1 MLRSMLLC
9 CRLHRET
16 TFDSNVRTDVVST
29 SASPRN
35 NSLSR
40 KSSSSGSNSNSI
52 NRTSS
57 CTTPTERSPMASG
70 DFTKIAPVY
79 QQDQQQSSTPNRS
92 GIDDHFDWPA
102 PPELDVFV
110 HVDDPQN
117 QSWPSSSG
125 SPFMKQQSLAEGSRN
140 FPVAVVKPLQHEKT
154 QSWDGSSS
162 YGDAPQSKG
171 GNADQ
176 LEKLQPI
183 FHEAARSET
192 FTYNVSLKGDASG
205 HSRQIPRELSSSLSL
220 PREYPSNLSLSP
232 DTSSYTSLSREHSSS
247 ASLPRDVS
255 SNSSIEIIN
264 ERCVDVGQNSS
275 AEELNA
281 SNKGISNLITQEFQW
296 YKPPGKSSPDT
307 QSFERDS
314 TRESPRDSTHER
326 LGRFKRGSK
335 LLSSKYQSFSKSLE
349 NLSKVG
355 KDLIK
360 GKKKD
365 SKDEKTEKSTKIR
378 PERKSEVLGDLKL
391 NEEFAMKMERK
402 SRSSLDMSNT
412 NAGNDVPKRQD
423 RSETRQNTG
432 SDKKLTSPDAKQT
445 VNKKK
450 ETLIDF
456 PFVPVEAEVKRSTD
470 SVHSTVEDVALRSDS
485 VLREHISR
493 GDSVRR
499 REVKSAYFDDV
510 GKRQVCARPKS
521 EFYGNEFEDFD
532 DLNDEPEKEIVRK
545 ISGLRSSQV
554 KKKSPSRQDEPRE
567 TRSRSWSDA
576 AVRMHQPVSVSDGSD
591 ERLDQVQ
598 HINAERE
605 RSPEIAGMV
614 SIMLLASF

>member
-1 MLRSMLLC
+1 M
-9 CRLHRET
+9 
-16 TFDSNVRTDVVST
+16 
-29 SASPRN
+29 
-35 NSLSR
+35 
-40 KSSSSGSNSNSI
+40 
-52 NRTSS
+52 
-57 CTTPTERSPMASG
+57 
-70 DFTKIAPVY
+70 
-79 QQDQQQSSTPNRS
+79 
-92 GIDDHFDWPA
+92 
-102 PPELDVFV
+102 FV

-117 QSWPSSSG
+117 QSWPASSS

-154 QSWDGSSS
+154 QSWDGTSS
-162 YGDAPQSKG
+162 YRDAPQSKG
-171 GNADQ
+171 SDIDQ
-176 LEKLQPI
+176 LQKLQPI
-183 FHEAARSET
+183 FHEAARSEA
-192 FTYNVSLKGDASG
+192 FTYNVSVKGDASD

-255 SNSSIEIIN
+255 SNSSMEIIN
-264 ERCVDVGQNSS
+264 ERCVDVGQSNS

-296 YKPPGKSSPDT
+296 YRPPGQSSHDT
-307 QSFERDS
+307 RSYEHDFPRDS
-314 TRESPRDSTHER
+314 TRDSTRER

-365 SKDEKTEKSTKIR
+365 EKAEKSKKYR

-402 SRSSLDMSNT
+402 SRSSLEMANT
-412 NAGNDVPKRQD
+412 SDCSDVSMKQD
-423 RSETRQNTG
+423 RSEMRQNNG
-432 SDKKLTSPDAKQT
+432 SDRKMASPEGKQT
-445 VNKKK
+445 VSKKK

-456 PFVPVEAEVKRSTD
+456 PFVPAEAEVGKSTNG
-470 SVHSTVEDVALRSDS
+470 VHSAEEGVSPQSDS
-485 VLREHISR
+485 VPKSHVSR
-493 GDSVRR
+493 GDGSVRR
-499 REVKSAYFDDV
+499 REVKSAYFDDN
-510 GKRQVCARPKS
+510 GKRQVSARPKS

-554 KKKSPSRQDEPRE
+554 KKKSPARQDGPRE

-576 AVRMHQPVSVSDGSD
+576 PARMPQPVSVGDSSD
-591 ERLDQVQ
+591 ERLDQTQNV
-598 HINAERE
+598 NTERG
-605 RSPEIAGMV
+605 RSPEIVGMV
-614 SIMLLASF
+614 FSVFVD